1 MTESTVI
8 PSGLSEV
15 GHTHSDVSGAA
26 LRALVFGAMDGL
38 VTNVALVAGVGAAG
52 AAPRFIVLTD
62 LAGLIAGAFS
72 MAMGDYTSVRTQ
84 NEQVDREWA
93 KEAAEIQENSQAEEH
108 ELAMMFGS
116 MGMTT
121 RSPSLRRAVG
131 DLDRV
136 GIVQMLVFVASTP
149 ELGEQ
154 ARAADAASD
163 LLVEVLGENG
173 RHARTAIGVAGLP
186 RNSPVEIQMVCTAV

>member
-72 MAMGDYTSVRTQ
+72 MAMG
-84 NEQVDREWA
+84 
-93 KEAAEIQENSQAEEH
+93 
-108 ELAMMFGS
+108 
-116 MGMTT
+116 
-121 RSPSLRRAVG
+121 
-131 DLDRV
+131 
-136 GIVQMLVFVASTP
+136 STP
-149 ELGEQ
+149 RS
-154 ARAADAASD
+154 APRTSRST
-163 LLVEVLGENG
+163 VSG
-173 RHARTAIGVAGLP
+173 RRRPRKSRRTP
-186 RNSPVEIQMVCTAV
+186 RPRSMSSR